1 MNLCCIYIQFLV
13 SACVSDLFFYSV
25 LYHETSKLVDSS
37 QTGPQWRISLRLSF
51 VLESYNLATLL
62 KQTISY
68 QLFYIN
74 LERAHQRMFYLAIC
88 TPNSF
93 CLLYSRIFATPIFA
107 QILSCLYPP
116 KRRRVFKEPTYHLL

>member
-13 SACVSDLFFYSV
+13 SARVSDLLFYSV

-51 VLESYNLATLL
+51 VLESTLLGNLAKTDNFLPAFL
-62 KQTISY
+62 HKFGTCSSEDV
-68 QLFYIN
+68 LF
-74 LERAHQRMFYLAIC
+74 IC
-88 TPNSF
+88 TSNSF
-93 CLLYSRIFATPIFA
+93 CLLYSRIFASPIFA

-116 KRRRVFKEPTYHLL
+116 TRRRVFKEPTYHLL